1 MTGVGAL
8 GDGAG
13 GKVVGIGTAVGG
25 EVTLES
31 SPRPVVN
38 CHGVP
43 RIACTASALYCSPT
57 GRRLIV
63 RINFTPVAV
72 PMMFSSVASER
83 PSHTPLLDEQDTRVR
98 RAGGNSMAGGERTIR
113 QADSWFDGREFRRK
127 GNQQFSSTSP
137 ARIHARDGEPRY
149 CRGGECLERR
159 SSRDGV
165 SSREVGTRCA
175 TRK

>member
-8 GDGAG
+8 PPGDGAV
-13 GKVVGIGTAVGG
+13 GKVAGIGTAVGG
-25 EVTLES
+25 EAVLES

-43 RIACTASALYCSPT
+43 RIDCTASAPYCSPT

-83 PSHTPLLDEQDTRVR
+83 PSHTPLLQGL
-98 RAGGNSMAGGERTIR
+98 RAL
-113 QADSWFDGREFRRK
+113 F
-127 GNQQFSSTSP
+127 
-137 ARIHARDGEPRY
+137 ARDAGE
-149 CRGGECLERR
+149 L
-159 SSRDGV
+159 SRNSTYSPNSTNGRV
-165 SSREVGTRCA
+165 YSIPVNPEIR
-175 TRK
+175 